1 MQDYFKGPL
10 FLVFLL
16 LFVNYSRTQ
25 IKENENRFFDPS
37 KKFTLVLYSTYVSSA
52 EVQNNLNSSDQIE
65 RAVLTDLKGGF
76 GFGFELD
83 YKPSLFNL
91 DLIYYISTD
100 YLKLDQKDIVYQYY
114 NGVNI
119 ITYKAN
125 DKFILIPAE
134 LGIKWPLPVSTDKF
148 RIYIGGGA
156 GLYLGNHTRNVDN
169 LTSQKTRSKP
179 GFSLNILAG
188 LDYYLEKNIAAGIE
202 LKFREASF
210 DTESKYNYITT
221 MPNQFAT
228 RLIVDGVRVSAGLKY
243 NF

>member
-1 MQDYFKGPL
+1 MQHNVKGPL
-10 FLVFLL
+10 FLVILL
-16 LFVNYSRTQ
+16 LIVNYSGAQT
-25 IKENENRFFDPS
+25 IEKKNRFFDPS

-65 RAVLTDLKGGF
+65 RAALTDLKGGF

-83 YKPSLFNL
+83 YKPALFNL
-91 DLIYYISTD
+91 DLICYISTD
-100 YLKLDQKDIVYQYY
+100 YLKLDQKDIVYQFY

-119 ITYKAN
+119 VTYKAN

-156 GLYLGNHTRNVDN
+156 GLYLGTHTRYVDN
-169 LTSQKTRSKP
+169 LTSQKTGSKP
-179 GFSLNILAG
+179 GFSLNVLAG
-188 LDYYLEKNIAAGIE
+188 LDYYFEKNIAASFE

-210 DTESKYNYITT
+210 DTESKYNYITAL
-221 MPNQFAT
+221 PNPFST

>member
-1 MQDYFKGPL
+1 MQHNFKGPL
-10 FLVFLL
+10 FIVFLL
-16 LFVNYSRTQ
+16 FFANYSGAQTV
-25 IKENENRFFDPS
+25 ENKNRFFDPS

-65 RAVLTDLKGGF
+65 RAALTDLKGGF

-83 YKPSLFNL
+83 YKPAFFNL
-91 DLIYYISTD
+91 DLICYISTD

-119 ITYKAN
+119 IAYKAN

-134 LGIKWPLPVSTDKF
+134 LGIKWPLPVSTDKL

-156 GLYLGNHTRNVDN
+156 GLYFGSHTRYLGN
-169 LTSQKTRSKP
+169 LTSQNTKSKP
-179 GFSLNILAG
+179 GFSLNVLAG